1 MNEFMVVLTK
11 RLVQILKHHY
21 GFQEIGEGL
30 SRVVLV
36 SPDAPDCVIKLNLFA
51 KHLTQNENEIK
62 VYEGT
67 RKTNVPLAKIIG
79 HSDDNKIIIS
89 ERVAGLDSLLH
100 AWDWHG
106 YSLDKFLESVRKTVP
121 ESLLSN
127 DFLATLYQNDSQYL
141 EERFNNHP
149 QMKFLEDFEDDVTM
163 DISANN
169 VGLDKNHKFVIL
181 DYGILCVD
189 DYYSAFDGNKQ
200 QESYDMDVVLEF
212 LHQQNIIKTK
222 TPLI

>member
-1 MNEFMVVLTK
+1 MVVLTK

-36 SPDAPDCVIKLNLFA
+36 SPDAPDYVIKLNLFD

-62 VYEGT
+62 VYKGA
-67 RKTNVPLAKIIG
+67 RKTNVPIATILN
-79 HSDDNKIIIS
+79 HSEDNKIIIS
-89 ERVAGLDSLLH
+89 ERLAGLESLLH
-100 AWDWHG
+100 AWDWCG
-106 YSLDKFLESVRKTVP
+106 NFFDEFVKSVRETIP

-127 DFLATLYQNDSQYL
+127 DFLAKLYKNDSQYL

-163 DISANN
+163 DIAANN

-189 DYYSAFDGNKQ
+189 DFSSAFDGNKQ
-200 QESYDMDVVLEF
+200 QESYDTDVVLEF

>member
-1 MNEFMVVLTK
+1 MVVLHAK
-11 RLVQILKHHY
+11 QLVEFLKHHY
-21 GFQEIGEGL
+21 GFQVIGEGI

-36 SPDAPDCVIKLNLFA
+36 SPDAPDYVIKLNLFD

-62 VYEGT
+62 VYKGA
-67 RKTNVPLAKIIG
+67 RKTNVPITTILS
-79 HSDDNKIIIS
+79 HSDDNKIIVS
-89 ERVAGLDSLLH
+89 ERLAGLESLLH
-100 AWDWHG
+100 AWDWCG
-106 YSLDKFLESVRKTVP
+106 NFFDEFVKSVRETIP

-127 DFLATLYQNDSQYL
+127 AFLAKLYKNDSQYL

-163 DISANN
+163 DIAANN

-189 DYYSAFDGNKQ
+189 DYCSEFDGNKQ
-200 QESYDMDVVLEF
+200 QETYDTNDVLEF

>member
-1 MNEFMVVLTK
+1 MAVLNAK
-11 RLVQILKHHY
+11 QLVDFLKHQY
-21 GFQEIGEGL
+21 GFQVIGEGV

-36 SPDAPDCVIKLNLFA
+36 SPDAPDCVIKLNLFD

-62 VYEGT
+62 VYKGA
-67 RKTNVPLAKIIG
+67 RKTNVPIATILS

-89 ERVAGLDSLLH
+89 ERLAGLESLLH
-100 AWDWHG
+100 AWDWCG
-106 YSLDKFLESVRKTVP
+106 NFFDEFVKSVWETIL

-127 DFLATLYQNDSQYL
+127 DFLAKLYKNDSQYL

-163 DISANN
+163 DIAANN

-189 DYYSAFDGNKQ
+189 DCCSAFDGNKQ
-200 QESYDMDVVLEF
+200 QEIYDTEVVLEF
-212 LHQQNIIKTK
+212 LSQQHIIKRK

>member
-1 MNEFMVVLTK
+1 MVVLNAK
-11 RLVQILKHHY
+11 ELVDVLEHQY
-21 GFQEIGEGL
+21 GFQVIGDGL

-36 SPDAPDCVIKLNLFA
+36 SPDAPDCVIKINLFD

-62 VYEGT
+62 VYKGA
-67 RKTNVPLAKIIG
+67 RKTNVPIAKIIS
-79 HSDDNKIIIS
+79 HSEDNKIIIS
-89 ERVAGLDSLLH
+89 ERLSCLASLLH
-100 AWDWHG
+100 TWDWYG
-106 YSLDKFLESVRKTVP
+106 NFFDEFLKSVRKTIP

-127 DFLATLYQNDSQYL
+127 DFLTKLYQNDSQYL

-181 DYGILCVD
+181 DYGILSVD

-200 QESYDMDVVLEF
+200 QESYDTDVVLEF
-212 LHQQNIIKTK
+212 LYQQNIIKTK

>member
-1 MNEFMVVLTK
+1 MVVLHAK
-11 RLVQILKHHY
+11 QLVEFLKHHY
-21 GFQEIGEGL
+21 GFQVIGEGI

-36 SPDAPDCVIKLNLFA
+36 SHDAPECVIKLNLFD

-62 VYEGT
+62 VYKGA
-67 RKTNVPLAKIIG
+67 RKTNVPIATILS
-79 HSDDNKIIIS
+79 HSDDNKIIVS
-89 ERVAGLDSLLH
+89 ERLAGLESLLY
-100 AWDWHG
+100 AWDWCG
-106 YSLDKFLESVRKTVP
+106 NFFDEFVKSVRETIP

-127 DFLATLYQNDSQYL
+127 DFLEKLYKNDSQYL

-163 DISANN
+163 DIAANN
-169 VGLDKNHKFVIL
+169 IGLDKNHKFVIL

-189 DYYSAFDGNKQ
+189 DYCSAFDGNKQ
-200 QESYDMDVVLEF
+200 QESYETDVVLEF
-212 LHQQNIIKTK
+212 LSQQNIIKTK